1 MLLVYD
7 KPFKATRYLSLTT
20 WMSFAIELHFIVNT
34 VQLIWY
40 GEYLKTL
47 HRDISVGLMSSS
59 KFGLFLY
66 WQANRRL
73 DNPPGFKL
81 DVGST
86 DPGNVVTEPAST
98 STVTDVP
105 TATVKCV
112 DYESSKSSVSVTK
125 SSMTNMAGEHERYGH
140 GTITTNNSTPDK
152 DMVQTTGEHEL
163 YYL

>member
-1 MLLVYD
+1 M
-7 KPFKATRYLSLTT
+7 
-20 WMSFAIELHFIVNT
+20 
-34 VQLIWY
+34 
-40 GEYLKTL
+40 
-47 HRDISVGLMSSS
+47 
-59 KFGLFLY
+59 
-66 WQANRRL
+66 
-73 DNPPGFKL
+73 

-152 DMVQTTGEHEL
+152 DMVQTTGEHER
-163 YYL
+163 YGHGTITTNNSTPD